1 MEFSLCW
8 QSSTSSFSR
17 VLSLC
22 SCPVQLKLAAVNI
35 TICHSYLGAIHPII
49 ISDLIGRSQLVADKI
64 QSFAIK
70 LCNAVNA
77 SRYQIVLNGRSNL
90 HVVPALELLKQ
101 HAAKTVNN
109 RYCYTD
115 RPTRNGQRYL
125 NASFWRVTTRCAMNF
140 SRVALVRPE

>member
-22 SCPVQLKLAAVNI
+22 SCPVRLKHAAVDI

-77 SRYQIVLNGRSNL
+77 SRDQMVLIGSNL
-90 HVVPALELLKQ
+90 HVVPALELLKK
-101 HAAKTVNN
+101 HAAKIIDIDITIG
-109 RYCYTD
+109 RLGTG
-115 RPTRNGQRYL
+115 RGT
-125 NASFWRVTTRCAMNF
+125 
-140 SRVALVRPE
+140 